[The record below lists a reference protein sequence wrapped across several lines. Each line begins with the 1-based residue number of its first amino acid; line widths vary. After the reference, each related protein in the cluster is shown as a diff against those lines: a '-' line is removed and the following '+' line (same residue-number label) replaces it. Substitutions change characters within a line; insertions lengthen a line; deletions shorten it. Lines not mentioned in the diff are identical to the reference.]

1 MLYKNQLNHSL
12 WPASLIFVLSDHSLS
27 MWAIWAW
34 RCWFSSGCFFLNQ
47 PLWVFGDVLLHCGQW
62 DWCFRSSYFMVVPV
76 LFLSILTNFL
86 SSEGDG
92 SSSICVLTYQ
102 VLTYQNNLYLYLCTV
117 VLCFPVE
124 QRMDGIGLG
133 SFFLLV
139 YACILPL
146 KPYFTVFIFSVL
158 KSDQNKIYC
167 KFS

>member
-1 MLYKNQLNHSL
+1 
-12 WPASLIFVLSDHSLS
+12 
-27 MWAIWAW
+27 
-34 RCWFSSGCFFLNQ
+34 
-47 PLWVFGDVLLHCGQW
+47 
-62 DWCFRSSYFMVVPV
+62 MVVPV

-86 SSEGDG
+86 SSEGDD

-133 SFFLLV
+133 SFFLFYQYLLV

-146 KPYFTVFIFSVL
+146 KPDFTVFIFSVL

>member
-1 MLYKNQLNHSL
+1 
-12 WPASLIFVLSDHSLS
+12 
-27 MWAIWAW
+27 
-34 RCWFSSGCFFLNQ
+34 
-47 PLWVFGDVLLHCGQW
+47 
-62 DWCFRSSYFMVVPV
+62 MVVPV

-92 SSSICVLTYQ
+92 SSNICVLTYQ

-146 KPYFTVFIFSVL
+146 KPDFTVFIFSVL